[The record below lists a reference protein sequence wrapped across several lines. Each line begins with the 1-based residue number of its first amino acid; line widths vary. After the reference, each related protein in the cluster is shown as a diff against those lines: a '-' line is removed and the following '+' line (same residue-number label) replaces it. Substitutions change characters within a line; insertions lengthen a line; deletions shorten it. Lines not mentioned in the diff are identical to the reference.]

1 MQTHQVEKRIGARL
15 FAEPRGREPEIAAI
29 MKSILSGALTCEQPR
44 SLRSVCVSA
53 FDRMY

>member
-29 MKSILSGALTCEQPR
+29 MLHSGPH
-44 SLRSVCVSA
+44 V
-53 FDRMY
+53 F